1 MLKLEH
7 VSKYYHN
14 NGVTTKGLDDISVEF
29 NKGEV
34 VAITGESGSGK
45 STLLNIISNLDTY
58 DDGEIYFKGNETSYF
73 NVLDM
78 DQFRKNKI
86 SFIFQNYNIIESYTV
101 LENVM
106 VPLMINGIS
115 KKEAKNKA
123 FEILKKV
130 NLTDRASNRGTQ
142 LSGGEKQRCVIARA
156 LALDTPIIA
165 CDEPTGNLDQKTGR
179 EIMELICSLSKEK
192 LVLIVTHNFDEI
204 SDLATRKI
212 KIHDGKIVEDIKF
225 KEFSEDTNEEL
236 ILDYLPIS
244 KKVDL
249 NIAFSNLL
257 STPKKT
263 IFSFLVFL
271 VIAFFSLNIFQ
282 SVANSNYSN
291 SYNEFAYS
299 NELKYMIYN
308 DDYKA
313 LDVEKL
319 ESVGKVVKNPFYE
332 KTRIELTDINNQ
344 YSYMSCTYEANVE
357 GNIKYG
363 RTPQNDNEFVLYL
376 SEDLYN
382 AYNVGD
388 EFKLNKEDLE
398 FVTGRGTIDSSDS
411 TSSTTFV
418 LSGIGYSSSVNNYV
432 ISNCT
437 KLEQFARFQAL
448 KESLYF
454 DSLVLVQ
461 GENTNYPL
469 YFNFNEKTHI
479 ANYSS
484 TTNLGTRDSYLN
496 YYKYK
501 LAKVSS
507 LPIGE
512 GEETKYIEYYYKN
525 DNFVKK
531 TRTNAVIIGY
541 DIAEYFEAVYEASI
555 YLEKAS
561 DIKKLDSLDLSY
573 YQSTITQQSN
583 FFDELNWYL
592 IYSQGV
598 ILILVLYFISYI
610 ILRKIYETKNE
621 TYTIF
626 RTLGVTVSDMKK
638 ITLFEVL
645 IQSVLST
652 LLIYIIMVIL
662 GKAFKLNNYLSIF
675 TNISFGTT
683 ILYFALTIGMAL
695 LIAIKF
701 NKKLFSKSVKESL
714 KEAK

>member
-86 SFIFQNYNIIESYTV
+86 SFIFQNYNIIDSYTV

-106 VPLMINGIS
+106 VPLMINGVS
-115 KKEAKNKA
+115 KKEAKEKA
-123 FEILKKV
+123 LEILKKV
-130 NLTDRASNRGTQ
+130 NLSERSNNRGTQ

-179 EIMELICSLSKEK
+179 EIMELICSLSKDK
-192 LVLIVTHNFDEI
+192 LVLIVTHNYDEI

-225 KEFSEDTNEEL
+225 KSFDEETKEEL
-236 ILDYLPIS
+236 NLDYTPIS

-249 NIAFSNLL
+249 NIALSNLL

-263 IFSFLVFL
+263 IFTLLVFL

-282 SVANSNYSN
+282 SVSN
-291 SYNEFAYS
+291 SANTNPSNEFSYA
-299 NELKYMIYN
+299 NELKYMVYN
-308 DDYKA
+308 DEYKT
-313 LDVEKL
+313 LDL
-319 ESVGKVVKNPFYE
+319 ESLKSVGKVVTNPFYE
-332 KTRIELTDINNQ
+332 KTRISLTNVSED
-344 YSYMSCTYEANVE
+344 YSYLYATYETYVDGE
-357 GNIKYG
+357 IKEG

-376 SEDLYN
+376 SDNLYN
-382 AYNVGD
+382 SYNVGD
-388 EFKLNKEDLE
+388 KFALKTSNLE
-398 FVTGRGTIDSSDS
+398 FVKRNSTSNTGYSSDLDREE
-411 TSSTTFV
+411 FV
-418 LSGIGYSSSVNNYV
+418 ICGIGYSKSVNSYI
-432 ISNCT
+432 ISGCE
-437 KLEQFARFQAL
+437 KLEQIARFSAL
-448 KESLYF
+448 GESMYF
-454 DSLVLVQ
+454 DTVVYNLLEDQV
-461 GENTNYPL
+461 YPL
-469 YFNFNEKTHI
+469 YFNYHEKTHI
-479 ANYSS
+479 ANYSES
-484 TTNLGTRDSYLN
+484 SYLGTKDSYLKYYN
-496 YYKYK
+496 YN

-507 LPIGE
+507 LPHSDI
-512 GEETKYIEYYYKN
+512 EEPQYQKEFNGVTSTCI
-525 DNFVKK
+525 
-531 TRTNAVIIGY
+531 NAVVIGY
-541 DIAEYFEAVYEASI
+541 DFSDYISGTFEASVYVS
-555 YLEKAS
+555 KTS
-561 DIKKLDSLDLSY
+561 DIKKLDNLDVSY
-573 YQSTITQQSN
+573 YQSTISTDNSVL
-583 FFDELNWYL
+583 DEINLYL
-592 IYSQGV
+592 IYFQGALLCF
-598 ILILVLYFISYI
+598 ILYIISYV

-621 TYTIF
+621 SYTIF

-645 IQSVLST
+645 IQSIIST
-652 LLIYIIMVIL
+652 TVIYIIMTIL
-662 GKAFKLNNYLSIF
+662 GNAFKLNNYLSIF
-675 TNISFGTT
+675 SNISFGTT
-683 ILYFALTIGMAL
+683 ILYFLLTIGMSI

>member
-106 VPLMINGIS
+106 VPLMINGVS
-115 KKEAKNKA
+115 KKEAKKKA
-123 FEILKKV
+123 LEILEKV
-130 NLTDRASNRGTQ
+130 NLSSRANNRGTQ

-192 LVLIVTHNFDEI
+192 LVLIVTHNYEEI

-225 KEFSEDTNEEL
+225 KSFNEETEEEL
-236 ILDYLPIS
+236 NLDYTPIS

-249 NIAFSNLL
+249 NIALSNLL

-263 IFSFLVFL
+263 IFTLLVFL

-282 SVANSNYSN
+282 SVSN
-291 SYNEFAYS
+291 SANTNTSNEFAYA
-299 NELKYMIYN
+299 NELKYMVYN
-308 DDYKA
+308 DEYNT
-313 LDVEKL
+313 LDL
-319 ESVGKVVKNPFYE
+319 ESLKSVGKVVTNPFYE
-332 KTRIELTDINNQ
+332 KTRISLTNVSDS
-344 YSYMSCTYEANVE
+344 YSYLYATYETYVDGEIKE
-357 GNIKYG
+357 GRAPENE
-363 RTPQNDNEFVLYL
+363 NEFVLYI
-376 SEDLYN
+376 SDN
-382 AYNVGD
+382 FPNSYNVGD
-388 EFKLNKEDLE
+388 KFAFNVSNLE
-398 FVTGRGTIDSSDS
+398 FVKRSSTNNNTVYSSDLDS
-411 TSSTTFV
+411 ETFV
-418 LSGIGYSSSVNNYV
+418 ICGIGYSKSVNNYI
-432 ISNCT
+432 ISSCE
-437 KLEQFARFQAL
+437 KLEQIARFNAL
-448 KESLYF
+448 GESMYF
-454 DSLVLVQ
+454 DTVVYNLLEDQV
-461 GENTNYPL
+461 YPL
-469 YFNFNEKTHI
+469 YFNYHEKTHI
-479 ANYSS
+479 ANYSETS
-484 TTNLGTRDSYLN
+484 YLGTKDSYLKYYN
-496 YYKYK
+496 YN

-507 LPIGE
+507 LPHSDI
-512 GEETKYIEYYYKN
+512 EEPQYQKEFNGVTSTCI
-525 DNFVKK
+525 
-531 TRTNAVIIGY
+531 NAVVIGY
-541 DIAEYFEAVYEASI
+541 DFADYISGVFEASVYVS
-555 YLEKAS
+555 KSS
-561 DIKKLDSLDLSY
+561 DIKKLDSLDVSY
-573 YQSTITQQSN
+573 YQSTISTNSSIL
-583 FFDELNWYL
+583 DEIDLYL
-592 IYSQGV
+592 IYFQGALLCF
-598 ILILVLYFISYI
+598 ILYIISYV

-621 TYTIF
+621 SYTIF

-645 IQSVLST
+645 IQSVIST
-652 LLIYIIMVIL
+652 IVIYIIMMIL
-662 GKAFKLNNYLSIF
+662 GKSFKLNNYLNIF
-675 TNISFGTT
+675 SNISFGTT
-683 ILYFALTIGMAL
+683 VLYFVLTIAL
-695 LIAIKF
+695 SILIAIKF

>member
-106 VPLMINGIS
+106 VPLMINGVS
-115 KKEAKNKA
+115 KKEAKEKA
-123 FEILKKV
+123 LEILEKV
-130 NLTDRASNRGTQ
+130 NLVSRANNRGTQ

-192 LVLIVTHNFDEI
+192 LVLIVTHNYEEI

-225 KEFSEDTNEEL
+225 KSFDEETEEEL
-236 ILDYLPIS
+236 NLDYTPIS

-249 NIAFSNLL
+249 NIALSNLL

-263 IFSFLVFL
+263 IFTLLVFL
-271 VIAFFSLNIFQ
+271 VIAFLSLNIFQ
-282 SVANSNYSN
+282 SVSN
-291 SYNEFAYS
+291 SANTNPSNEFAYA
-299 NELKYMIYN
+299 NELKYMVYN
-308 DDYKA
+308 DEYNTMD
-313 LDVEKL
+313 L
-319 ESVGKVVKNPFYE
+319 ESLKSVGKVVTNPFYE
-332 KTRIELTDINNQ
+332 KSRISLTNVSED
-344 YSYMSCTYEANVE
+344 YSYLYATYETYVDGEIKE
-357 GNIKYG
+357 GRAPENE
-363 RTPQNDNEFVLYL
+363 NEFVLYI
-376 SEDLYN
+376 SDN
-382 AYNVGD
+382 FPNSYNVGD
-388 EFKLNKEDLE
+388 KFAFNVSNLE
-398 FVTGRGTIDSSDS
+398 FVKRSSTNNNKEYSSDLDS
-411 TSSTTFV
+411 ETFI
-418 LSGIGYSSSVNNYV
+418 LCGIGYSKSVNNYV
-432 ISNCT
+432 ISSCE
-437 KLEQFARFQAL
+437 KLEQIARFNAL
-448 KESLYF
+448 GESMYF
-454 DSLVLVQ
+454 DTVVYNLLEDQV
-461 GENTNYPL
+461 YPL
-469 YFNFNEKTHI
+469 YFNYHEKTHI
-479 ANYSS
+479 ANYSES
-484 TTNLGTRDSYLN
+484 SYLGTKDSYLKYYN
-496 YYKYK
+496 YN

-507 LPIGE
+507 LPHSNI
-512 GEETKYIEYYYKN
+512 EEPQYQKEFNGITSTCI
-525 DNFVKK
+525 
-531 TRTNAVIIGY
+531 NAVVIGY
-541 DIAEYFEAVYEASI
+541 DLADYISGIFEASVYVS
-555 YLEKAS
+555 KSS
-561 DIKKLDSLDLSY
+561 DIKKLDNLDVSY
-573 YQSTITQQSN
+573 YQSTISDN
-583 FFDELNWYL
+583 SSVLDEINLYL
-592 IYSQGV
+592 IYFQGALLCF
-598 ILILVLYFISYI
+598 ILYIISYV

-621 TYTIF
+621 SYTIF

-645 IQSVLST
+645 IQSIIST
-652 LLIYIIMVIL
+652 IVIYIVMTIL
-662 GKAFKLNNYLSIF
+662 GKSFKLNNYLNIF
-675 TNISFGTT
+675 SNISFSTT
-683 ILYFALTIGMAL
+683 ILYFLITIAMSI